1 MNNKKTEIPCGIL
14 VVNKPAGFTSFD
26 VIAKLRGILHIKR
39 LGHTGTLDPM
49 ATGVLPVLV
58 GVATKASDIMPEN
71 VKSYKAEFKLGLR
84 TDTLDITG
92 KITDK
97 CEKFSISVQ
106 ELENILQK
114 YKGEIYQI
122 PPMYSAVSVCGKRL
136 YQLARQGIEV
146 EREKRKAFVSRLE
159 LLNFDPQKGT
169 GCIEITCSKGT
180 YIRTIIDDFGAD
192 LKTFAVMTALER
204 TSSNGFDI
212 SEAYTLEQIK
222 EFAGQG
228 QIKQILKPLEDIF
241 KSFPKVDLNPHHTK
255 LYKNG
260 VRLRPDQMGINPKQ
274 DELYCVYDCE
284 GMFLG
289 LSKADVENNQ
299 MTIYKNFN

>member
-1 MNNKKTEIPCGIL
+1 MNNKKTEMPCGIL
-14 VVNKPAGFTSFD
+14 VVNKPVGFTSFD
-26 VIAKLRGILHIKR
+26 VIAKLRGILHIKK

-58 GVATKASDIMPEN
+58 GAATKACDIMPES

-92 KITDK
+92 EITDK
-97 CEKFSISVQ
+97 CENFCVSANQI
-106 ELENILQK
+106 ETALEK
-114 YKGEIYQI
+114 YRGEIYQL
-122 PPMYSAVSVCGKRL
+122 PPMYSAVSVGGKRL

-146 EREKRKAFVSRLE
+146 EREKRKAFVSCLN
-159 LLNFDPQKGT
+159 LLAFDEKSQT
-169 GCIEITCSKGT
+169 GILEITCSKGT
-180 YIRTIIDDFGAD
+180 YVRTIIDDLGAD

-212 SEAYTLEQIK
+212 TEAYNLEQIE
-222 EFAGQG
+222 EFAKSEQTE
-228 QIKQILKPLEDIF
+228 QLLKPLEDVF
-241 KSFPKVDLNPHHTK
+241 KAFPKVNLNPHCTK

-260 VRLRPDQMGINPKQ
+260 VRLRPEQMGISPEK

-284 GMFLG
+284 KNFLG
-289 LSKADVENNQ
+289 LAKADVENNQ
-299 MTIYKNFN
+299 MTVYKNFN